1 MLKVSMLSG
10 QFMKDMNNLVAYS
23 QGFLN
28 GAQQARPLFLE
39 SLGNLAIESL
49 KQYIDANA
57 RLNRER
63 LHHVYEWYQEGSPAA
78 RLYEF
83 ETVVKSTGVSLLSEF
98 KQSQTVSKDS
108 KEPFYNKAY
117 IMENG
122 IPVTIKPRKSDVL
135 AFEAGGKT
143 VFTKSDVRVNN
154 PGGNEVVGSFEAIID
169 EFINSYFSQ
178 AFLQASGIAQYLR
191 NPSNYHQKFR
201 SGMKSGR
208 SAGMSAGY
216 NWIRNA
222 TRGTIVD

>member
-1 MLKVSMLSG
+1 MPAG
-10 QFMKDMNNLVAYS
+10 QFMKDINNLVGYS
-23 QGFLN
+23 QGFMS
-28 GAQQARPLFLE
+28 GVQQGRPLFLE
-39 SLGNLAIESL
+39 SLGSVAIEAL
-49 KQYIDANA
+49 KQYVDANA

-63 LHHVYEWYQEGSPAA
+63 LHHVYEWYQEGSPEA

-83 ETVVKSTGVSLLSEF
+83 ETVVKSTGVSILSEF
-98 KQSQTVSKDS
+98 KQSQTVARDS

-135 AFEAGGKT
+135 AFDAGGRT
-143 VFTKSDVRVNN
+143 VFTRSTINVNN
-154 PGGNEVVGSFEAIID
+154 PGGNEVLGSFEDIID

-178 AFLQASGIAQYLR
+178 SFLQASGIAQHLR
-191 NPSNYHQKFR
+191 NPSSYHKNFR

-208 SAGMSAGY
+208 SAGISAGY

-222 TRGTIVD
+222 TRGTIID